1 MQFHAVSCQLG
12 TISASGSASHVASIS
27 IISGMDPASS
37 AKILTSS
44 LQKETQKQSRQYH
57 TVSIFSPFHERT
69 ISSITD
75 DRVKNRIDRGDTPL
89 CERRFKI
96 DCIAYSNG
104 RICWI
109 SADKTK
115 FQQEN
120 RNHFLVGHFHC
131 WVSLVCR
138 QHGQQ
143 QTLWF
148 ALENHNGGSGT
159 RFRGKKGGTVQEL
172 QETSDFKGQ
181 DFVAWPRWRLNHLA
195 RVLPIMMQNVKLSAT
210 GVTMPENMSPW
221 PIVGYSLPRVY
232 PAAHHSKSQEVRNH
246 SKIVKCEQKHSW
258 INLCC
263 NHESV
268 GKTCDWKLRSLSYL
282 KLMHNSEMY
291 RNVRKL
297 QHWQVYVPSQ
307 HSGPLPDSEFST
319 GPCEVNG
326 IGVPALRAR
335 TRATKVEM
343 EFCCAS
349 WLTCCAGVCIP
360 YKGRKGAK
368 VQTKE
373 QVTWHSTW
381 TKMPKMPMV
390 LMRSEWFMM
399 IYAVSLLRL

>member
-1 MQFHAVSCQLG
+1 MIYDDLCSEFAEIVVFKAIQSFTDVRIGHLPSSSSNSNAWSTALCTKWNTINPVGKCGKGFLSSDKDHTFKCSQLEPKL
-12 TISASGSASHVASIS
+12 
-27 IISGMDPASS
+27 D
-37 AKILTSS
+37 S
-44 LQKETQKQSRQYH
+44 LYC
-57 TVSIFSPFHERT
+57 F
-69 ISSITD
+69 
-75 DRVKNRIDRGDTPL
+75 
-89 CERRFKI
+89 
-96 DCIAYSNG
+96 
-104 RICWI
+104 
-109 SADKTK
+109 
-115 FQQEN
+115 
-120 RNHFLVGHFHC
+120 GHFRC

-221 PIVGYSLPRVY
+221 PIMGYSLPRVY

-246 SKIVKCEQKHSW
+246 SKIVNFEQKHSW

-291 RNVRKL
+291 TVEMSENSNTDRSMSLPNTQVLCPIRSSQQAPVKWMALAFPRCVHELGPPRWRWSSAVQAGSPAVRGSAYL
-297 QHWQVYVPSQ
+297 
-307 HSGPLPDSEFST
+307 
-319 GPCEVNG
+319 
-326 IGVPALRAR
+326 
-335 TRATKVEM
+335 TKVAKAQRCKLKSRWRGTQLEPK
-343 EFCCAS
+343 CPKCPKCPWCS
-349 WLTCCAGVCIP
+349 WDQNDL
-360 YKGRKGAK
+360 
-368 VQTKE
+368 
-373 QVTWHSTW
+373 W
-381 TKMPKMPMV
+381 
-390 LMRSEWFMM
+390 WFMQWVCWDCS
-399 IYAVSLLRL
+399 IQSNPKLYGCQDRSSLIIF

>member
-1 MQFHAVSCQLG
+1 MIYDDLCSEFAEIVVFKAIPSFTDVRIGHLSSSSSNANAWSTALCTKWNTINPVGKCGKGFLSSGKDHTFKCSQLEPKL
-12 TISASGSASHVASIS
+12 
-27 IISGMDPASS
+27 D
-37 AKILTSS
+37 S
-44 LQKETQKQSRQYH
+44 LYC
-57 TVSIFSPFHERT
+57 F
-69 ISSITD
+69 
-75 DRVKNRIDRGDTPL
+75 
-89 CERRFKI
+89 
-96 DCIAYSNG
+96 
-104 RICWI
+104 
-109 SADKTK
+109 
-115 FQQEN
+115 
-120 RNHFLVGHFHC
+120 GHFRC

-148 ALENHNGGSGT
+148 ALKNHNGGSGT
-159 RFRGKKGGTVQEL
+159 RFRGPKGGTVQEL

-246 SKIVKCEQKHSW
+246 SKIVNFEQKHSW